1 MLIQIGIIYLL
12 LLPILLSACIASG
25 DIETEQIAPEAT
37 PVDSPIP
44 TIAIPIPE
52 ATILDTPGI
61 AVQDIPEAT
70 IQEDASPS
78 GADLVVYNMI
88 LMMAGQQGNCINEYT
103 PYGIR
108 VIIENQGHG
117 DANTFWVG
125 VNEDLI
131 QVEEGLAAGQSL
143 ALHFSGTVPSGRYT
157 ATVDVFDEVKELNE
171 GSNLETFLAPTPT
184 PPPICTPTPTP

>member
-1 MLIQIGIIYLL
+1 MLILLRIIYLL
-12 LLPILLSACIASG
+12 LLPILLSACIVSM
-25 DIETEQIAPEAT
+25 DIETEQITPEVT
-37 PVDSPIP
+37 PVDSLIS
-44 TIAIPIPE
+44 TIADLTPE
-52 ATILDTPGI
+52 TTVEDTPGI
-61 AVQDIPEAT
+61 AVQGTPVAT
-70 IQEDASPS
+70 IQVDTAPS

-88 LMMAGQQGNCINEYT
+88 LMMTGQQGNCVNKYT

-131 QVEEGLAAGQSL
+131 QVEQGLAAGQSL
-143 ALHFSGTVPSGRYT
+143 ELHFSGTVPSGTYT
-157 ATVDVFDEVKELNE
+157 AIVDVFDEVKALNE
-171 GSNLETFLAPTPT
+171 DNNLETFLAPTPT